1 MPVSARHRGTLI
13 FDLDGTLVDSAPD
26 LADALD
32 QLLFE
37 QGASPLGLYVARSL
51 IGHGI
56 SNLVAKAL
64 DRSGLKLDAPEL
76 EKRIKRFHEIYAGN
90 LSRKTRAYP
99 GVKEGLGVF
108 QGQGFRLAVCTN
120 KLEKYSRQILAD
132 LGLADHFHQV
142 SGPDTF
148 GIAKP
153 DPRHLLL
160 TIEALG
166 GAGKPAVMIGDSEV
180 DVAVAKAAGVPVL
193 AVTYGYAKSPLE
205 TLNPEGLAASFDQVP
220 KEVNKILNGSE
231 GYGLRTD
238 A

>member
-1 MPVSARHRGTLI
+1 MV

-32 QLLFE
+32 LLLVE
-37 QGASPLGLYVARSL
+37 QDASPLGLDIARSL

-56 SNLVAKAL
+56 SNLVAKGL
-64 DRSGLKLDAPEL
+64 DRSGLKLDPPEL

-90 LSRKTRAYP
+90 LSRKTRPYP
-99 GVKEGLGVF
+99 GVKASLGMF
-108 QGQGFRLAVCTN
+108 QSQGFRLAVCTN

-132 LGLADHFHQV
+132 LELADHFRQV

-160 TIEALG
+160 TIEALD

-180 DVAVAKAAGVPVL
+180 DVAVAKAAGVPVI

-205 TLNPEGLAASFDQVP
+205 ALDPEGLVASFDRLSD
-220 KEVNKILNGSE
+220 EVDRIIGRSE
-231 GYGLRTD
+231 DSIRLFD
-238 A
+238 AR